1 MSKKPTVVKNYKP
14 PISLKKSKK
23 IENEVIEPEIKETE
37 KTDEEDN
44 DDIDD
49 DEEDEEENEEEDEE
63 DENFDDEIIYDEDG
77 NICNIQKVFEDDN
90 EYYDNDDEIEAQ
102 PDISVEYV
110 LKEDRQSSAKLT
122 KYEMVRILGERT
134 KQLTMGAKPL
144 IKNLQDP
151 KVHSKLIVFTI
162 NHNNN
167 YPLKETLIPIAKRKI
182 MNYMIQSKIIK
193 HKNLT
198 NKI

>member
-23 IENEVIEPEIKETE
+23 NENEVIEPEIKETE

-49 DEEDEEENEEEDEE
+49 DEEDGEEENDEEDEDE
-63 DENFDDEIIYDEDG
+63 DDENFDDEIIYDEDG
-77 NICNIQKVFEDDN
+77 KICNIQKVFEDDN
-90 EYYDNDDEIEAQ
+90 EYYENDDEIEAQ

-144 IKNLQDP
+144 IKNYKGLSYDKIAEEELLLNMIP
-151 KVHSKLIVFTI
+151 FKIRRPLPNGKYELWNIEELYKEHLIS
-162 NHNNN
+162 
-167 YPLKETLIPIAKRKI
+167 LLE
-182 MNYMIQSKIIK
+182 
-193 HKNLT
+193 
-198 NKI
+198 